1 MALTDEPDTYYV
13 AMGTVDGD
21 PKLPSA
27 YHIFV
32 GSKAPWY
39 QINDSADRY
48 DEFPDELNA
57 FTLVLMMHLEMGNQS
72 VVQ

>member
-1 MALTDEPDTYYV
+1 M
-13 AMGTVDGD
+13 DGD
-21 PKLPSA
+21 PKLPPA

-48 DEFPDELNA
+48 DTFPE
-57 FTLVLMMHLEMGNQS
+57 EE
-72 VVQ
+72 

>member
-1 MALTDEPDTYYV
+1 MALTDEPDSYYV
-13 AMGTVDGD
+13 AMGTMDGD
-21 PKLPSA
+21 PKLPPA

-48 DEFPDELNA
+48 DEFPYED
-57 FTLVLMMHLEMGNQS
+57 
-72 VVQ
+72 